1 MYNKHLL
8 FFQNK
13 RVKTSKYNQE
23 IGSLKA
29 ENANIKSDIVRISYS
44 LQLGFMICINL
55 NHTNDFFS
63 LNRKNESQSQN
74 TIIKWELYN
83 K

>member
-1 MYNKHLL
+1 MYNKHWL

-44 LQLGFMICINL
+44 LQFGFIDM
-55 NHTNDFFS
+55 
-63 LNRKNESQSQN
+63 
-74 TIIKWELYN
+74 YY
-83 K
+83 

>member
-1 MYNKHLL
+1 MINIA

-29 ENANIKSDIVRISYS
+29 ENANIKSDIVRIIP
-44 LQLGFMICINL
+44 LCLLIQITQFNNWDL
-55 NHTNDFFS
+55 
-63 LNRKNESQSQN
+63 
-74 TIIKWELYN
+74 
-83 K
+83 

>member
-1 MYNKHLL
+1 MYDKHWL

-29 ENANIKSDIVRISYS
+29 ENANIKSDIVRI
-44 LQLGFMICINL
+44 LLLCLLILITQCNNWDL
-55 NHTNDFFS
+55 
-63 LNRKNESQSQN
+63 
-74 TIIKWELYN
+74 
-83 K
+83 

>member
-1 MYNKHLL
+1 MYDKHWL

-29 ENANIKSDIVRISYS
+29 ENANIKSDIVRI
-44 LQLGFMICINL
+44 LLLCLLIQITQFDNWDL
-55 NHTNDFFS
+55 
-63 LNRKNESQSQN
+63 
-74 TIIKWELYN
+74 
-83 K
+83 